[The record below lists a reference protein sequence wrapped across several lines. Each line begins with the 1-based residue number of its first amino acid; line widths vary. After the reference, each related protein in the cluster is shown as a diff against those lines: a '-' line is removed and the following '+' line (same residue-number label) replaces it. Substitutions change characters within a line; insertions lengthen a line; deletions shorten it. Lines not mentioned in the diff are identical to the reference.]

1 MKINTDSLVGIG
13 ICVLGL
19 LGVGYA
25 LGAHSQ
31 MKAMC
36 DKLDTSIDKLA
47 NDAEIDIPTRM
58 IDQAVQRAVDRESG
72 YAVKRA
78 TDAIINDVKH
88 EIAEKVSAVVN
99 SQYDTI
105 SDGVTS
111 QIAKNVAKIDESRL
125 KKEVVQKAK
134 EQIAE
139 KFDGKL
145 DDLLEEFN
153 GNLQNVGRIYKS
165 IAKSFSKEDIQL

>member
-1 MKINTDSLVGIG
+1 MKINSDSLMGFG

-25 LGAHSQ
+25 LGVRSR
-31 MKAMC
+31 MKTMC
-36 DKLDTSIDKLA
+36 EKLDISIDKLVS
-47 NDAEIDIPTRM
+47 DTEIEIPDRM
-58 IDQAVQRAVDRESG
+58 IGQAVQRAVDRESG
-72 YAVKRA
+72 CAVKRA
-78 TDAIINDVKH
+78 AEDIVDNLKQ
-88 EIAEKVSAVVN
+88 EIAEKVSAAVHA
-99 SQYDTI
+99 QYVAI
-105 SDGVTS
+105 ADGVTS
-111 QIAKNVAKIDESRL
+111 EIARNVAKIDDRLL

-145 DDLLEEFN
+145 DDILEEFN

-165 IAKSFSKEDIQL
+165 IAKSFSKEDI